1 MAGGVHGVDHR
12 WPDRDTV
19 NLRGPLARNVLL
31 ALVLFVVTLTVHGF
45 SPVSNVGGDSY
56 WSTFTAR
63 SLMLHGDLDI
73 SEYRHLIADDAP
85 HVLRRDVDGEERLYN
100 TFPYGSSVIAIPL
113 MVVADAWLHVAK
125 GSDIDAYLNATLFPE
140 PLERFAGS
148 MFTAATTVL
157 VFLLVLARRGARHWV
172 LAGLAAVIFAFCT
185 TAWSTVSR
193 ALWVHGPSL
202 FLLTGAL
209 LLVVIAPSRPRLTLG
224 VLGVVLA
231 MSYVV
236 RPTNA
241 VPVIVLSALV
251 AWRHR
256 RAAPFLVA
264 GGLLVAV
271 PFGILNEASYGA
283 ILPPY
288 YRASRLGE
296 DAKILTA
303 LIGNVISPARGLVIY
318 SPVLLLGVVGAVMVV
333 RRWQR
338 TRTIDGLDVS
348 CMVVVAVHWVVIS
361 SYYHWW
367 GGWSYG
373 PRLFTEATP
382 FLIALAVEP
391 LAAVGRD
398 LNTQHR
404 SRSLVAA
411 AAIGLAMMWSA
422 FVHWR
427 GATDVDTIRWN
438 AQPTNV
444 DLDEGR
450 LWDWNDVQIFR

>member
-1 MAGGVHGVDHR
+1 MTTQATTTRTAIV
-12 WPDRDTV
+12 
-19 NLRGPLARNVLL
+19 RNVVVGTL
-31 ALVLFVVTLTVHGF
+31 LFVVTLTVHGF
-45 SPVSNVGGDSY
+45 SSVSNIGGDSY

-63 SLMLHGDLDI
+63 SLMLDRDLDI
-73 SEYRHLIADDAP
+73 SEYRSLIADDAP
-85 HVLRRDVDGEERLYN
+85 HVLRRNAEGEERLYN
-100 TFPYGSSVIAIPL
+100 TFPYGSSVMAIPL
-113 MVVADAWLHVAK
+113 MVVADVWLHVAK
-125 GSDIDAYLNATLFPE
+125 GSDIDAYLHATLFPE

-148 MFTAATTVL
+148 MFAAATTVL

-172 LAGLAAVIFAFCT
+172 LATLAALIFAFCT

-202 FLLTGAL
+202 FLLTAAL
-209 LLVVIAPSRPRLTLG
+209 LLVVVAPARPRLTLG
-224 VLGVVLA
+224 ALGVVLA

-241 VPVIVLSALV
+241 VPVIVLSVLAV
-251 AWRHR
+251 WRHR
-256 RAAPFLVA
+256 RAAAFLIG

-271 PFGILNEASYGA
+271 PFAWLNEVSYGS

-296 DAKILTA
+296 DAKIFTA
-303 LIGNVISPARGLVIY
+303 LIGNVISPARGIAIY
-318 SPVLLLGVVGAVMVV
+318 SPVLLLGVIGAVMVV

-338 TRTIDGLDVS
+338 TRAIDGFDLA
-348 CMVVVAVHWVVIS
+348 CILVVAVHWVVIS

-382 FLIALAVEP
+382 FLIALAIEP

-398 LNTQHR
+398 LGTQHR

-411 AAIGLAMMWSA
+411 GAIGLAMMWSA

-427 GATDVDTIRWN
+427 GATDIDTVRWN
-438 AQPTNV
+438 AQPTNIDV
-444 DLDEGR
+444 DEDR
-450 LWDWNDVQIFR
+450 LWDWSDLQIFR